1 MRVHEVP
8 TAILLRKTALKASVG
23 NDPIDRRPGSG
34 GHLGRAIPHGTGIT
48 LAHRTDTRV
57 GKGASAAVPRRA
69 VPTRATAQ
77 RVGTAR
83 RLAARHAHR
92 ASKTRV
98 NALMAHP
105 TTGSR

>member
-57 GKGASAAVPRRA
+57 GLKRVTRVFDALWARARLCCAPPCPRGPRRNA
-69 VPTRATAQ
+69 W
-77 RVGTAR
+77 AR
-83 RLAARHAHR
+83 LARLAARHAF
-92 ASKTRV
+92 
-98 NALMAHP
+98 AHP
-105 TTGSR
+105 TGY

>member
-48 LAHRTDTRV
+48 LAHRTDTRW
-57 GKGASAAVPRRA
+57 AAVAHKAAGRSWQTWTGGLFSTVRCPCPSRSQLALVVVRLQ
-69 VPTRATAQ
+69 P
-77 RVGTAR
+77 GTC
-83 RLAARHAHR
+83 
-92 ASKTRV
+92 
-98 NALMAHP
+98 
-105 TTGSR
+105 

>member
-48 LAHRTDTRV
+48 LAHRTDTRWA
-57 GKGASAAVPRRA
+57 ASAFTRVFDALWARARLCRAAPCPRGGLRRA
-69 VPTRATAQ
+69 VV
-77 RVGTAR
+77 VG
-83 RLAARHAHR
+83 
-92 ASKTRV
+92 ASD
-98 NALMAHP
+98 APCEHCA
-105 TTGSR
+105 

>member
-57 GKGASAAVPRRA
+57 GKI
-69 VPTRATAQ
+69 
-77 RVGTAR
+77 AR
-83 RLAARHAHR
+83 KAYRFD
-92 ASKTRV
+92 
-98 NALMAHP
+98 
-105 TTGSR
+105 